1 MMSDQDPEGTL
12 DPDDTAPLSALEDAP
27 PRRRMEPGV
36 AWQVDR
42 DAPELASLC
51 AGWAQRGRSL
61 ADLVGI
67 VRGGGHHPTVIPR
80 VEIVARVAAGR
91 LLDALRAVRIVPGR
105 LAIVEVSS
113 DPWDRRD
120 PEYREHHIRVPPV
133 DVLDTRGLLEP
144 LSTQRRE
151 LLERR
156 MAPRSALLSWLFAK
170 AMIDH
175 FTPDALYLEAD
186 LLYLG
191 GALDLRPRKGDYPRE
206 KHLLLD
212 AARYEVHPGKLAC
225 LVCPDWVWE
234 REAVAWI
241 DLEQLGLLPNEDP
254 CRPTTQLRLHE
265 VFRAGL
271 RSRMSQRASA
281 GDDERF

>member
-1 MMSDQDPEGTL
+1 
-12 DPDDTAPLSALEDAP
+12 
-27 PRRRMEPGV
+27 
-36 AWQVDR
+36 
-42 DAPELASLC
+42 
-51 AGWAQRGRSL
+51 
-61 ADLVGI
+61 
-67 VRGGGHHPTVIPR
+67 VIPR

-91 LLDALRAVRIVPGR
+91 LLDALRAICIVPGR

-113 DPWDRRD
+113 DPRDRRE

-144 LSTQRRE
+144 LSMQRRE
-151 LLERR
+151 LLDRR

-170 AMIDH
+170 AIIDH
-175 FTPDALYLEAD
+175 RTPDVLYLEAD

-191 GALDLRPRKGDYPRE
+191 GAFQLRPRKDCP
-206 KHLLLD
+206 KAKQLLLD

-234 REAVAWI
+234 REAVAWV

-254 CRPTTQLRLHE
+254 CRPRTQLRLHE

-271 RSRMSQRASA
+271 RSRASEQA
-281 GDDERF
+281 SGGDDPSPSPG